1 MVLKVY
7 RKKIWFL
14 KIFPNGHPKS
24 IWASL
29 SLPCIWAEAL
39 VPVGIRAFDWA
50 DLEPCLQPSKMSQKK
65 SDPHH
70 IRPPM
75 EKKSKKASSTYA
87 LSCPMLVCFS
97 FCSMN
102 NSFRIWSMN
111 NNRNS
116 ISNSSYILI
125 LSVNFED
132 LTVKLHVS
140 IILFMLQNF
149 KKMKDQ

>member
-50 DLEPCLQPSKMSQKK
+50 DLEPFLQPSKKSQKK

-75 EKKSKKASSTYA
+75 EKKSKKPCLLVPFLARCSCAFPFA
-87 LSCPMLVCFS
+87 LWTIALGFGLWTIIGTQFGTKFLTPL
-97 FCSMN
+97 
-102 NSFRIWSMN
+102 
-111 NNRNS
+111 
-116 ISNSSYILI
+116 ISLYWVWILKI
-125 LSVNFED
+125 
-132 LTVKLHVS
+132 
-140 IILFMLQNF
+140 
-149 KKMKDQ
+149 